1 MRLFYLNDGKINVL
15 IFTEY
20 FMVMKGKKGVILG
33 IANKKSI
40 AYGIAKACQEQGAQ
54 MAITFLNE
62 RFEQKLAPI
71 AEELECG
78 ARFYPCDVSK
88 PDEIKALKASLEK
101 DMGKIDFIV
110 HSIAFAPKEGLSGRF
125 MDVSKEAFDVAMDIS
140 VYSLIEIVRELK
152 PILSSSSS
160 VLTLSYYGGVKYIP
174 NYNLMG
180 VAKAALEM
188 TTKYLAE
195 DLGKDGIRVNAIS
208 AGPIKTLAAAGIG
221 DFSFMLK
228 WNQAHSP
235 LRENVSIEQV
245 GNSGMYLLS
254 DLSSG
259 VTGEIHY
266 VDAGYNIM
274 GMPAVAFDE
283 NGKPKIAW
291 NGE

>member
-1 MRLFYLNDGKINVL
+1 
-15 IFTEY
+15 
-20 FMVMKGKKGVILG
+20 MVMKGKKGVILG

-40 AYGIAKACQEQGAQ
+40 AYGIAKACQEQGAE

-71 AEELECG
+71 AEDLECG
-78 ARFYPCDVSK
+78 ARLYPCDVSK
-88 PDEIKALKASLEK
+88 PEEIKALKDSLEK
-101 DMGKIDFIV
+101 DMGEIDFIV

-125 MDVSKEAFDVAMDIS
+125 YDISKEAFDVAMDIS

-152 PILSSSSS
+152 PILSTSSS

-221 DFSFMLK
+221 DFGFMLK
-228 WNQAHSP
+228 WNKAHAP
-235 LRENVSIEQV
+235 LKENVTISQV

-259 VTGEIHY
+259 VTGEVHY
-266 VDAGYNIM
+266 VDAWYNIM
-274 GMPAVAFDE
+274 GMPAVEFDDA
-283 NGKPKIAW
+283 GKPHIAW
-291 NGE
+291 NGEAK

>member
-1 MRLFYLNDGKINVL
+1 ML
-15 IFTEY
+15 
-20 FMVMKGKKGVILG
+20 MQGKKGIVLG

-40 AYGIAKACQEQGAQ
+40 AYGIAKACQEQGAS

-62 RFEQKLAPI
+62 RFEKKLEPI
-71 AEELECG
+71 AQELGCKD
-78 ARFYPCDVSK
+78 RLYPCDVSK
-88 PDEIKALKASLEK
+88 PVEIKALKESLEK
-101 DMGKIDFIV
+101 DFGKIDFIV

-125 MDVSKEAFDVAMDIS
+125 SDISKEAFDVAMDIS

-152 PILSSSSS
+152 PILSDNSS

-188 TTKYLAE
+188 TVKYLAE

-221 DFSFMLK
+221 DFGFMLK
-228 WNQAHSP
+228 WNEAHAP
-235 LRENVSIEQV
+235 MKKNVTIKDV

-254 DLSSG
+254 DLSAS

-266 VDAGYNIM
+266 VDNGYNIM
-274 GMPAVAFDE
+274 GMPAVKFDKE
-283 NGKPKIAW
+283 GKPHIAW
-291 NGE
+291 NGETR

>member
-1 MRLFYLNDGKINVL
+1 ML
-15 IFTEY
+15 
-20 FMVMKGKKGVILG
+20 MKGKKGIVLG

-40 AYGIAKACQEQGAQ
+40 AYGIAKACRQQGAQ
-54 MAITFLNE
+54 LAITYLNE
-62 RFEQKLAPI
+62 RFQKKLQPI
-71 AEELECG
+71 AEELECQE
-78 ARFYPCDVSK
+78 RLYPCDVTK
-88 PDEIKALKASLEK
+88 PEEIVALKESLEK
-101 DMGKIDFIV
+101 DFGEIDFIV

-125 MDVSKEAFDVAMDIS
+125 SDITKDAFNIAMEIS
-140 VYSLIEIVRELK
+140 VYSFIEIAQKLR
-152 PILSSSSS
+152 PILSKNASL
-160 VLTLSYYGGVKYIP
+160 LTLTYYGGVKYIP

-195 DLGKDGIRVNAIS
+195 DLGRDGVRVNAIS

-228 WNQAHSP
+228 WNAAHSP
-235 LRENVSIEQV
+235 LRKNITIEEV

-254 DLSSG
+254 DLSSA

-266 VDAGYNIM
+266 VDGGFNIM
-274 GMPAVAFDE
+274 GMPAVDFDE
-283 NGKPKIAW
+283 NGKPTIAW